1 MIGRRRMLG
10 FVLAAPFALSSCG
23 WTPLYADIDT
33 GAADDELRSIKVET
47 IPERIGQRLALGLR
61 QSLNPQGVETPK
73 RYSLRTVL
81 SVTRADTGIQ
91 STGLGSRGRLD
102 VSATFTLSDL
112 RTNTLVLNNT
122 IHVADSFDI
131 VASGYSSVV
140 AEEDARNRA
149 VEELRRDM
157 LTKLTLFLQ
166 SRAAGAA

>member
-10 FVLAAPFALSSCG
+10 IVLAAPFALNGCG